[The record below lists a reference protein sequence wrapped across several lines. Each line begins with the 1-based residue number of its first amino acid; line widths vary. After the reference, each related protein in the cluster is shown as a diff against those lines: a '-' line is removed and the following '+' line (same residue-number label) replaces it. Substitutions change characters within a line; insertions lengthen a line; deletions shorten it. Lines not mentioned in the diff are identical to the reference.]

1 LILAPERGSVTDPV
15 DAGDADGSTDI
26 PAEIRAFL
34 IADVR
39 GYTLFT
45 QQRGDEAAAKLAAK
59 FAQVAR
65 EGVQARAGRVI
76 ELRGDEALCVFPS
89 PRQAIRAAVELQ
101 DRFVDE
107 TLADPAIPLGVG
119 IGLDAGEAVPVE
131 GGYRGGALNL
141 AARLCGQAGPGEI
154 LASREIVHLARRVE
168 GVTYAD
174 RGEVTFKGLP
184 DPVKVI
190 EVFSE
195 TGPASARLAPI
206 LPKREPSPSPEPPP
220 PRMPRRLMIA
230 SLALVVVAVAII
242 IPAVLF
248 GGGGPALT
256 RVEPNSV
263 GRIDPTVGAFVETF
277 PVGEDPTGVAIGEDG
292 DVWVINQGDS
302 TVTRIDPGPGE
313 VTPGKSTLG
322 IPTGVAAG
330 EGAVWITN
338 GFGSQIGTQVVV
350 VDPADD
356 SVEVAFPS
364 ANDEKAIVVAFG
376 SIWLADA
383 DRDRVLRYDPEN
395 PSAEPIVI
403 PVDEDEIA
411 DAAPR
416 SLAVGSGPAAGIW
429 VVNELGDTVVRID
442 PQTNEV
448 ADRIQVDAPTAVAA
462 DDGGLWVTSEAN
474 DQVHRFDPV
483 GRRTVRT
490 FQYADGIPDG
500 PTMIVTGPSGVWVGS
515 DLETVVVRIDPD
527 TNAVDPLRLGGITGG
542 LAVDGNGDVWVTVR
556 AQRA

>member
-1 LILAPERGSVTDPV
+1 MKPWPSQRSRWGWGSASTRGKP
-15 DAGDADGSTDI
+15 
-26 PAEIRAFL
+26 
-34 IADVR
+34 
-39 GYTLFT
+39 
-45 QQRGDEAAAKLAAK
+45 
-59 FAQVAR
+59 
-65 EGVQARAGRVI
+65 
-76 ELRGDEALCVFPS
+76 CPS
-89 PRQAIRAAVELQ
+89 RAA
-101 DRFVDE
+101 
-107 TLADPAIPLGVG
+107 T
-119 IGLDAGEAVPVE
+119 
-131 GGYRGGALNL
+131 GGALNL
-141 AARLCGQAGPGEI
+141 AARLCGQAGPGEV
-154 LASREIVHLARRVE
+154 LASREIVHLAQRVE

-174 RGEVTFKGLP
+174 RGEVTFKGLA

-190 EVFSE
+190 EVSSE
-195 TGPASARLAPI
+195 AGPASARLAPI
-206 LPKREPSPSPEPPP
+206 LPKREPSPPPEPPP
-220 PRMPRRLMIA
+220 RRMPRGLMIA
-230 SLALVVVAVAII
+230 SVALVVVAVAIT
-242 IPAVLF
+242 IPAVLL
-248 GGGGPALT
+248 GGGGSDV

-263 GRIDPTVGAFVETF
+263 GRIDPSAGAFVETI

-292 DVWVINQGDS
+292 DVWVINQGSS
-302 TVTRIDPGPGE
+302 TVTRIDPGSGK

-322 IPTGVAAG
+322 IPTGVVAG

-338 GFGSQIGTQVVV
+338 GFGSQSDTQVVV
-350 VDPADD
+350 VDPADA
-356 SVEVAFPS
+356 SVKIAFPS
-364 ANDEKAIVVAFG
+364 HDEKAIVVAFG

-395 PSAEPIVI
+395 LAAEPIVI

-416 SLAVGSGPAAGIW
+416 FLAVGSGPAAGIW

-442 PQTNEV
+442 PDTNEV
-448 ADRIQVDAPTAVAA
+448 AGRIQVEAPTAVAA
-462 DDGGLWVTSEAN
+462 DGSGVWVTSEAN

-500 PTMIVTGPSGVWVGS
+500 PTTIVTGPSGVWVGS

>member
-45 QQRGDEAAAKLAAK
+45 QQRGDEAAAKLAAR

-107 TLADPAIPLGVG
+107 TLADAALPLGVG

-190 EVFSE
+190 EVSSE

-206 LPKREPSPSPEPPP
+206 LPKREPSPRPEPPRR
-220 PRMPRRLMIA
+220 RMPRRLMIA
-230 SLALVVVAVAII
+230 SVALVVVAVAIT

-256 RVEPNSV
+256 RLEPNSV
-263 GRIDPTVGAFVETF
+263 GRIDPSAGAFVETF

-338 GFGSQIGTQVVV
+338 GFGSQNDTQVVV

-356 SVEVAFPS
+356 SVEVAFS
-364 ANDEKAIVVAFG
+364 SENEKAIVVAFG

-383 DRDRVLRYDPEN
+383 DRDRVLRYDSEN
-395 PSAEPIVI
+395 PSAEPRVI
-403 PVDEDEIA
+403 SVDEDEIA
-411 DAAPR
+411 NAAPGF
-416 SLAVGSGPAAGIW
+416 LAVGSGAAGGIW
-429 VVNELGDTVVRID
+429 VVNELGDTVVRIEPD
-442 PQTNEV
+442 TNEV
-448 ADRIQVDAPTAVAA
+448 ADRIGVDAPTAVAA
-462 DDGGLWVTSEAN
+462 DGSGVWVTSEAN

-483 GRRTVRT
+483 RHRTVRT

-515 DLETVVVRIDPD
+515 DLETAVVRIDPG
-527 TNAVDPLRLGGITGG
+527 TNAVDPLRMGGITGG